1 MKKQVYLDYH
11 ATTPVDPRVLEAML
25 PYLEGSFG
33 NPSSKTHSYGW
44 TAREAVEN
52 ARAQV
57 ASLLNASPGEIY
69 FTAGATESNNIS
81 LRGATR
87 QAPGERNHIIT
98 QSTEHHAVLDP
109 LRRIEKEGWRLTVL
123 NPDSEGFI
131 HAAALR
137 EVIDEKTLMVS
148 IMAAN
153 NEIGT
158 VQPMQELGE
167 VAREA
172 GALLHCDA
180 AQAAGKVELDV
191 EAAGISLLSISG
203 HKFYAPK
210 GVGAL
215 YKRKRGNR
223 VRLEPLALGGGQ
235 EEGLRPGTLNVPGIV
250 GLGEACR
257 IAREELQEESTR
269 VGQLRDLLLA
279 GVRKGIPDVNVNGP
293 ADTARKLSGNLS
305 LSFGRVDGS
314 ALIVSLGDLAASA
327 GSACTA
333 GNAEPSYVLKAI
345 GTPAELAISTLRLGL
360 GRFTTEEEIHYA
372 VGRIIETV
380 EKLRQGR

>member
-44 TAREAVEN
+44 TAREAVED

-57 ASLLNASPGEIY
+57 AGLLNASPGEIY

-81 LRGATR
+81 LRGVTR
-87 QAPGERNHIIT
+87 QPAGERNHIIT

-109 LRRIEKEGWRLTVL
+109 LRKIEKEGWRLTVL
-123 NPDSEGFI
+123 NPDPEGFI
-131 HAAALR
+131 TAAALR
-137 EVIDEKTLMVS
+137 EVIDEHTLMVS

-158 VQPMQELGE
+158 VQPLRELGE
-167 VAREA
+167 VIKEA

-180 AQAAGKVELDV
+180 AQAAGKVEVDV

-203 HKFYAPK
+203 HKFCAPK

-257 IAREELQEESTR
+257 IAREDLEEEAAR

-279 GVRKGIPDVNVNGP
+279 GVREGIPDVTVNGP
-293 ADTARKLSGNLS
+293 ADTARKLPGNLS
-305 LSFGRVDGS
+305 LSFHSVDGS

-333 GNAEPSYVLKAI
+333 GNAEASYVLKAI
-345 GTPAELAISTLRLGL
+345 GTPGELAISTLRLGL
-360 GRFTTEEEIHYA
+360 GRFTTEDEVHYA
-372 VGRIIETV
+372 AGRIVETV
-380 EKLRQGR
+380 KKLRMGR

>member
-11 ATTPVDPRVLEAML
+11 ATTPVDPRVLDAML
-25 PYLEGSFG
+25 PYLKDAFG
-33 NPSSKTHSYGW
+33 NPSSKTHPYGW
-44 TAREAVEN
+44 AAREAVEK

-57 ASLLNASPGEIY
+57 ASLLNASAGEIY

-81 LRGATR
+81 LRGVTR
-87 QAPGERNHIIT
+87 QAPGKRDHIIT

-109 LRRIEKEGWRLTVL
+109 LKKIEKEGWRLTVL

-131 HAAALR
+131 SAAALR
-137 EVIDEKTLMVS
+137 KVIDERTLLVS

-158 VQPMQELGE
+158 VQPLEELGQ
-167 VAREA
+167 VVDEA

-180 AQAAGKVELDV
+180 AQAAGKVKLDV
-191 EAAGISLLSISG
+191 ESSRISMLSISG

-215 YKRKRGNR
+215 YRRKRGNR
-223 VRLEPLALGGGQ
+223 VRLDPLATGGGQ
-235 EEGLRPGTLNVPGIV
+235 EEGIRPGTLNVPGIV

-257 IAREELQEESTR
+257 IAADELREEAQR
-269 VGQLRDLLLA
+269 VGRLRDLLL
-279 GVRKGIPDVNVNGP
+279 GGIREGIPDVKVNGP
-293 ADTARKLSGNLS
+293 AEAEKKLPGNLS
-305 LSFGRVDGS
+305 LSFKGVDGS

-345 GTPAELAISTLRLGL
+345 GTPAELAVSTLRLGL
-360 GRFTTEEEIHYA
+360 GRFTTEDEVNYA
-372 VGRIIETV
+372 IGRIVETV
-380 EKLRQGR
+380 VQLRRVR

>member
-1 MKKQVYLDYH
+1 
-11 ATTPVDPRVLEAML
+11 
-25 PYLEGSFG
+25 
-33 NPSSKTHSYGW
+33 
-44 TAREAVEN
+44 
-52 ARAQV
+52 V
-57 ASLLNASPGEIY
+57 AALLNASPGEIY

-87 QAPGERNHIIT
+87 QPPGERNHIIT

-109 LRRIEKEGWRLTVL
+109 LRKIEKEGWRLTVL
-123 NPDSEGFI
+123 NPDPEGFI
-131 HAAALR
+131 SAAALQ
-137 EVIDEKTLMVS
+137 EVIDEHTLMVS

-158 VQPMQELGE
+158 VQPLQELGE
-167 VAREA
+167 VINEA

-191 EAAGISLLSISG
+191 EAAGISMLSISG
-203 HKFYAPK
+203 HKFCAPK

-257 IAREELQEESTR
+257 IAREELQEEATR

-279 GVRKGIPDVNVNGP
+279 GVREGIPDVNVNGP
-293 ADTARKLSGNLS
+293 ADTTKKLPGNLS
-305 LSFGRVDGS
+305 LSFRNVDGS

-345 GTPAELAISTLRLGL
+345 GTPGELAVSTLRIGL

>member
-11 ATTPVDPRVLEAML
+11 ATTPVDPRVLDAML
-25 PYLEGSFG
+25 PYLKDSFG
-33 NPSSKTHSYGW
+33 NPSSKTHPFGW
-44 TAREAVEN
+44 AAREAVEK
-52 ARAQV
+52 ARTQV
-57 ASLLNASPGEIY
+57 ASLLNASSGEIY

-81 LRGATR
+81 LRGVTR
-87 QAPGERNHIIT
+87 QPPGERDHLLT

-109 LRRIEKEGWRLTVL
+109 LRKLEKEGWRLTVL

-131 HAAALR
+131 NPGAVEEA
-137 EVIDEKTLMVS
+137 IDERTLLVS

-158 VQPMQELGE
+158 VQPLEELGR
-167 VAREA
+167 VVNEA

-180 AQAAGKVELDV
+180 AQAAGKIELDV
-191 EAAGISLLSISG
+191 ERSGLSMLSISG
-203 HKFYAPK
+203 HKFCAPK

-215 YKRKRGNR
+215 YRRKRGNR
-223 VRLEPLALGGGQ
+223 VRLDPLALGGGQ

-257 IAREELQEESTR
+257 IASEELQEEAQR
-269 VGQLRDLLLA
+269 VGRLRDLLLE
-279 GVRKGIPDVNVNGP
+279 GIRGGIPDVTVNGP
-293 ADTARKLSGNLS
+293 ADLEKKLSGNLS
-305 LSFGRVDGS
+305 LSFKDVDGS

-333 GNAEPSYVLKAI
+333 GNAEPSYVLKAL
-345 GTPAELAISTLRLGL
+345 GTPMELAVSTLRLGL
-360 GRFTTEEEIHYA
+360 GRFTTEEDVSYA
-372 VGRIIETV
+372 TGRIVETV
-380 EKLRQGR
+380 GKLRRVR